1 MGGNSGGGVDLARD
15 LEVVMAENRRDI
27 IVIGA
32 SAGGVQALQ
41 ALVAGLPP
49 NFPAAIL
56 IVVHMTPNLPSRL
69 APLLARAGPLRA
81 WNGYD
86 GAPIEPG
93 VILVAPPDHH
103 MRVRMSG
110 EGGVIALDHGI
121 REKRAR
127 PAVDPLFRSA
137 AAAYGDRVIGIVLTG
152 LLDDGSAGLATVKRR
167 GGVTIVQDPSDARWP
182 DMPRNAMAATPVDFV
197 VPLAGIADRLVKL
210 VRGEREFIPTASVK
224 SLECPAC
231 GAALDWNQDGA
242 RYGCP
247 EGHGFTPES
256 LSLSGLIP
264 LDAAIAGVIGEIG
277 KRIRLLRRLAL
288 DAKSRGETAAAT
300 GWNAEADTLRAAAS
314 ALDHHAPHKN

>member
-1 MGGNSGGGVDLARD
+1 
-15 LEVVMAENRRDI
+15 MAGNRRDI

-49 NFPAAIL
+49 DFPAAIL

-69 APLLARAGPLRA
+69 ASLLARAGPLRA
-81 WNGYD
+81 RNGYD

-103 MRVRMSG
+103 MRVGMSG
-110 EGGVIALDHGI
+110 DGGVIALDHGV

-137 AAAYGDRVIGIVLTG
+137 ATAFGDRVIGVVLTG
-152 LLDDGSAGLATVKRR
+152 LLDDGSAGLAAVKRR
-167 GGVTIVQDPSDARWP
+167 GGIGVVQDPSDARWP

-197 VPLAGIADRLVKL
+197 VPLAGIADLLVKL
-210 VRGEREFIPTASVK
+210 VAGDKAIIPAASVNP
-224 SLECPAC
+224 LGCPAC

-242 RYGCP
+242 RYRCP
-247 EGHGFTPES
+247 GGHDYTPES
-256 LSLSGLIP
+256 LSLSARFP
-264 LDAAIAGVIGEIG
+264 LDASIAAVIGEIG
-277 KRIRLLRRLAL
+277 SRIRLLRRLAL
-288 DAKSRGETAAAT
+288 DARSRGETAAAI
-300 GWNAEADTLRAAAS
+300 GWDAEVDILRTAAN